1 MPALAPVQR
10 AVATAASLVA
20 WHRTPESRTARRIT
34 AGATLL
40 FLLVVCSWQPWRLFA
55 RGGFSSDFYDAQ
67 AHAFLSLQLDVPA
80 SVAGPEG
87 FLVDGATYLYFG
99 PLLALVRLP
108 TALLGHWADG
118 RLSRLSMVLGYFTA
132 CTATFHLAQHVR
144 HLLGSGSNRRSTLL
158 VAAVACSPA
167 LSLAG
172 WNSVYHETELWAFA
186 LFLITCCAIL
196 HWHRQPTSRWFWL
209 SVAAAVCTMLTRSTV
224 GFGALAAL
232 GLVSLLHWRQQRAH
246 VVRASIAVA
255 GAVALNAALNYAK
268 FGLLLDLP
276 ADRQVGTL
284 QNPTQA
290 AWFAGNNN
298 SFFGLRFLPT
308 TIVHYLRPDGIAFE
322 RLLPFVRFGPLA
334 HEFGSYPLLGN
345 TLASSLPSS
354 ATLLFVLAVVGLW
367 VLVRRRAWIL
377 VALLAG
383 ALIAA
388 LPSFLIG
395 YVANRYLADMLPA
408 LVVPAAAALAV
419 MRAPTWRPRLLRG
432 ACVALV
438 LTGFWV
444 NVSLATWVQH
454 LKSPAFTDMRYRV
467 DEAVF
472 GGSPP
477 SVVAIVGG
485 MPIPRDGVV
494 GIDGACDGLYIAEQ
508 GHWVRLEGADGV
520 RRLTGSVANDGSAQ
534 IITIA
539 GTIRIEVGAGSAT
552 ASYVAADGTTSTG
565 TTVAVGDGTVDAAVD
580 FEIISDPVLSQL
592 EVHLDGQLALFTFA
606 APPLAEATVEGSVT
620 LDAVAGESTP
630 ICRRLADRT
639 L

>member
-1 MPALAPVQR
+1 MAALTSENRV
-10 AVATAASLVA
+10 VTAAARLVA
-20 WHRTPESRTARRIT
+20 WHRTPDSRIARRIT

-40 FLLVVCSWQPWRLFA
+40 FLFVICSWQPWQLFA
-55 RGGFSSDFYDAQ
+55 RDGFSSDFYDAQ
-67 AHAFLSLQLDVPA
+67 AHAFLSFQLDVPA
-80 SVAGPEG
+80 GVAGPEG

-99 PLLALVRLP
+99 PLLALARLP

-118 RLSRLSMVLGYFTA
+118 RLTRLSMVVAFFTA

-144 HLLGSGSNRRSTLL
+144 HLLGAGSTRRSTML

-172 WNSVYHETELWAFA
+172 WSSVYHETELWAFA

-196 HWHRQPTSRWFWL
+196 RWHREPTTRWFGL
-209 SVAAAVCTMLTRSTV
+209 AVVAAVCTMLTRSTV

-232 GLVSLLHWRQQRAH
+232 GLVSLLHWREQRAH

-255 GAVALNAALNYAK
+255 GALALNSALNFAK

-276 ADRQVGTL
+276 AERQVATL
-284 QNPTQA
+284 QNPVQA

-308 TIVHYLRPDGIAFE
+308 TLVHYLRPDGIAFE

-354 ATLLFVLAVVGLW
+354 ATLLFVLAVFGLW
-367 VLVRRRAWIL
+367 VLVRRKAWVL

-395 YVANRYLADMLPA
+395 FVANRYLADMLPA

-419 MRAPTWRPRLLRG
+419 VRAPAWHPRLLRVG
-432 ACVALV
+432 FAALV
-438 LTGFWV
+438 LGGLWV

-454 LKSPAFTDMRYRV
+454 LKSPTFTDIRYRV

-472 GGSPP
+472 GGAPP
-477 SVVAIVGG
+477 SVVTIVAG

-508 GHWVRLEGADGV
+508 GHWVRLEAADGV
-520 RRLTGSVANDGSAQ
+520 RRLTGTVTGAGTAEVITPSG
-534 IITIA
+534 TIA
-539 GTIRIEVGAGSAT
+539 IDVHSSDAT
-552 ASYVAADGTTSTG
+552 VTYVAADGTASTG
-565 TTVAVGDGTVDAAVD
+565 TAALTGGGTIHV
-580 FEIISDPVLSQL
+580 EIISDPVLSQL
-592 EVHLDGQLALFTFA
+592 EVHLDGRLALFTFA

-620 LDAVAGESTP
+620 VDPPAADSTP
-630 ICRRLADRT
+630 ICQRLTQRSSSG
-639 L
+639 